1 MRRRWQ
7 TSPTKPLSK
16 REAAIKIILAGE
28 SFDYDGTK
36 TPMSEALAIERVY
49 ERRYAEWQSDLAAGS
64 AKAMCVLAWLI
75 WRRDGREVPFE
86 DILDGKAD
94 FDLVEML
101 ESMAEAAEAEKA
113 AAADPTVPSA
123 PAGIRTTGTSTSAS
137 SRSGSGSGRGKS
149 GSSTSGTLKP

>member
-1 MRRRWQ
+1 V
-7 TSPTKPLSK
+7 
-16 REAAIKIILAGE
+16 KIVLAGE
-28 SFDYDGTK
+28 TYEYDGTK
-36 TPMSEALAIERVY
+36 APMSEALAIERVY

-101 ESMAEAAEAEKA
+101 TSMAEAAEAEA
-113 AAADPTVPSA
+113 APPDPTGPPD
-123 PAGIRTTGTSTSAS
+123 PAGTHTTGTSTSGS
-137 SRSGSGSGRGKS
+137 SRSGSTSGRGRS
-149 GSSTSGTLKP
+149 GSSTSGTSRPS

>member
-1 MRRRWQ
+1 M
-7 TSPTKPLSK
+7 
-16 REAAIKIILAGE
+16 KIVLGGE
-28 SFDYDGTK
+28 TFEYDGSK
-36 TPMSEALAIERVY
+36 APMSEALAIERVY

-86 DILDGKAD
+86 DIIDGKAD

-101 ESMAEAAEAEKA
+101 ESMAESAAAEAA
-113 AAADPTVPSA
+113 PDPTGTPD
-123 PAGIRTTGTSTSAS
+123 PAGTPGTGTSTSAS

-149 GSSTSGTLKP
+149 GSSRSGTSRP

>member
-1 MRRRWQ
+1 V
-7 TSPTKPLSK
+7 
-16 REAAIKIILAGE
+16 KIVLGGE
-28 SFDYDGTK
+28 TFEYDGSK
-36 TPMSEALAIERVY
+36 APMSEALAIERVY

-101 ESMAEAAEAEKA
+101 ESMAESAEAEA
-113 AAADPTVPSA
+113 APPDPTGP
-123 PAGIRTTGTSTSAS
+123 PDPGGTHGTGTSTSGS
-137 SRSGSGSGRGKS
+137 SRSGSTSGRGRS
-149 GSSTSGTLKP
+149 GSSRSGTLRP

>member
-1 MRRRWQ
+1 
-7 TSPTKPLSK
+7 L
-16 REAAIKIILAGE
+16 KIVLGGE
-28 SFDYDGTK
+28 TFEYDGTK
-36 TPMSEALAIERVY
+36 APMSEALAIERVY

-101 ESMAEAAEAEKA
+101 ESMAESAEAEA
-113 AAADPTVPSA
+113 APADPTGPPD
-123 PAGIRTTGTSTSAS
+123 PAGTPGTGTSTSGS
-137 SRSGSGSGRGKS
+137 SRSGSTSGRGRS
-149 GSSTSGTLKP
+149 GSSRSGTLKP